1 MTDTPQRSWLWKSLQ
16 TLARIL
22 TSTLFDLK
30 TYGRENIPR
39 RGGALLLSNHQ
50 SYLDPVLL
58 GVKLNRPVS
67 YMAKSELFEAGRFLP
82 WLIRSLHA
90 FPVKRGS
97 GDVGAIKEAIARLHQ
112 GHILNMYPEGTRT
125 TDGEIRAILP
135 GVALVVKRA
144 GVPIIPVV
152 VDGSFNA
159 WSKKQKML
167 RSYPIRVMYG
177 PPMNVEGMKSEQ
189 VLALIDRTLRDM
201 LARLREQERRQCP
214 KPPSAS

>member
-1 MTDTPQRSWLWKSLQ
+1 MPQRSWLWKSLQ
-16 TLARIL
+16 GLARIL
-22 TSTLFDLK
+22 TTVLFDLK
-30 TYGRENIPR
+30 AYGRENIPR

-58 GVKLNRPVS
+58 GVKLDRPVS

-112 GHILNMYPEGTRT
+112 GYILNMYPEGTRT
-125 TDGEIRAILP
+125 KDGEIGSILP

-144 GVPIIPVV
+144 EVPIIPVV
-152 VDGSFNA
+152 IDGSFHA

-167 RSYPIRVMYG
+167 RGYPIRVMYG
-177 PPMNVEGMKSEQ
+177 PPLAVEGLKSDQ

-201 LARLREQERRQCP
+201 LVRLREQERRECLRL
-214 KPPSAS
+214 PSAS